1 MKELDFRPETF
12 SVNGGL
18 PFDTGHGAIAPD
30 ISMSVNN
37 IYDPN
42 LGDFS
47 AKGMDDLTD
56 APFVYAGWSNPTVR
70 QLENKLSFLENAEDT
85 FVTATGMAAIS
96 GMLLSLLKFGDHIIL
111 SDVCYAAVSEFVRD
125 ILPDYGIE
133 VSVIN
138 LTNLVELEGAI
149 RPNTKLIYAE
159 TPCNPLLRLTDIR
172 AVSELTKKHNIL
184 LCVDSTFATPVITK
198 PLELGADLV
207 IHSLTKFINGHGDV
221 LGGSV
226 SGSKSLIAK
235 IRAKAGVYLG
245 ASLSAQSAWL
255 IMRGVDTLYPRMKTL
270 CGSALQIAQ
279 WLEKHPKVIK
289 VNYPG
294 LASHPQYGLARKQM
308 NLFGGIISFQ
318 VNDSAETLIGFLQRA
333 QLFLHAFS
341 IGHQRSLAVYLNTDE
356 LMNTSYSFTKS
367 QERDYREMAGDGVFR
382 LSIGLEHTNDLLTDL
397 ENVLK

>member
-1 MKELDFRPETF
+1 MKEFDFRPETY

-18 PFDTGHGAIAPD
+18 PCDTKHGAIAPD

-70 QLENKLSFLENAEDT
+70 QLENKLSFLENGEDT

-96 GMLLSLLKFGDHIIL
+96 GTLLSLLKAGDHIIL

-133 VSVIN
+133 VSIIN
-138 LTNLVELEGAI
+138 LTDLVELEGAI
-149 RPNTKLIYAE
+149 RPNTKLVYAE

-172 AVSELTKKHNIL
+172 VVSELTNKRNIL

-226 SGSKSLIAK
+226 SGSQSLVAK

-245 ASLSAQSAWL
+245 ASLSAQGAWL
-255 IMRGVDTLYPRMKTL
+255 IMRGMDTLYPRMKTL
-270 CGSALQIAQ
+270 CDSALQIAQ
-279 WLEKHPKVIK
+279 WLEKHSKVVK

-294 LASHPQYGLARKQM
+294 LPSHPQYELACKQM

-318 VNDSAETLIGFLQRA
+318 VKEPEDVLTGFLERA

-341 IGHQRSLAVYLNTDE
+341 IGHQRSLAVYLNTNE
-356 LMNTSYSFTKS
+356 LMNTSYCFTAD
-367 QERDYREMAGDGVFR
+367 QERDYREMAGNGVFR

-397 ENVLK
+397 EKVLK

>member
-1 MKELDFRPETF
+1 MKELDFRPETY
-12 SVNGGL
+12 SVNCGL

-70 QLENKLSFLENAEDT
+70 QLEHKLSFLENAEDT

-96 GMLLSLLKFGDHIIL
+96 GTLLSLLKSGDHIIL

-125 ILPDYGIE
+125 VLPDYGIE
-133 VSVIN
+133 VSIIN
-138 LTNLVELEGAI
+138 LTDLAALEQSI
-149 RPNTKLIYAE
+149 RSNTKLVYAE

-172 AVSELTKKHNIL
+172 AVSELTKSHNVL

-198 PLELGADLV
+198 PLDFGADLV

-255 IMRGVDTLYPRMKTL
+255 IMRGADTLYPRMKTL
-270 CGSALQIAQ
+270 CDSALQIAR
-279 WLEKHPKVIK
+279 WLENHPQVIK

-294 LASHPQYGLARKQM
+294 LSSYPQHELACKQM

-318 VNDSAETLIGFLQRA
+318 VKDPAHTLTGFLERA

-341 IGHQRSLAVYLNTDE
+341 IGHQRSLVVYLNTNE
-356 LMNTSYSFTKS
+356 LMKTSYSFTEE
-367 QERDYREMAGDGVFR
+367 QEREYRKMAGDGLFR

-397 ENVLK
+397 ENILK